1 MTTLQASE
9 TYKESKLWRQLFIVI
24 SIAVLILMP
33 FISKDYGQSGDEWLQ
48 IEYGTHVWN
57 YFANGDQQA
66 LDYTNKQLQYSN
78 QQFYG
83 GLFDYSMEVLH
94 RAMPSIPIL
103 VLRHFFNALL
113 GALMMIFT
121 GLLARRLTGKWQT
134 GLIAL
139 LFIVFSPRIFGES
152 MNNPK
157 DIPFA
162 SGFIIAIYFLVSML
176 QDFPAKA
183 WKYAIGLAVGFG
195 IAFGVRAAGGILLL
209 AYFGLFFVLYML
221 LHKEQRA
228 VWVADSN
235 KLLKKLILILT
246 VGIVGGYIIGLLA
259 WPWGLQDP
267 IGNPLAS
274 LKGMTNREAYLRVL
288 FDGAYYMS
296 NTMPWYYEFKW
307 IFISNP
313 LIVIAGSLL
322 FAVLFNNIKKQY
334 GLFVFVI
341 VLFGALFPIVYMIY
355 KHSTVYDTWR
365 HIFFV
370 YPFWVIAAAIGW
382 DVTSSFIKNEKI
394 KWIPAAVAI
403 VGLLPAMVWTV
414 RSHPNQYV
422 YFNEIVGGAKNAYG
436 YYDLDYYQ
444 NSGKQAADWILKNV
458 KPIPGKKIFVRS
470 NMVGFDKYFAK
481 DTNWLSFDYGRY
493 TERHH
498 IEWDYYVAYPRYIS
512 AQLMQDDKWQLQNTV
527 HKVLLD
533 GRPLCV
539 VVKRTSTAGIAAN
552 EAYEKKDFATAAQK
566 YAEYIATDNTDE
578 FAYINYGISLASI
591 GQIDPAIQA
600 IERATKL
607 DPERVEFY
615 DVLSQLYQMKGNIQA
630 AQQAQATKNEIL
642 MRQQELSEQSE

>member
-9 TYKESKLWRQLFIVI
+9 TNKESKLWRQLFIVI

-103 VLRHFFNALL
+103 ILRHFFNALL
-113 GALMMIFT
+113 GALMMVFT

-139 LFIVFSPRIFGES
+139 LFIIFSPRIFGES

-162 SGFIIAIYFLVSML
+162 SGFIIGIYFLVAML
-176 QDFPAKA
+176 QRFPAKA
-183 WKYAIGLAVGFG
+183 WKYAIGLAIGFG

-228 VWVADSN
+228 IWVADSN
-235 KLLKKLILILT
+235 KLLKKLILILA

-267 IGNPLAS
+267 IGNPLES

-296 NTMPWYYEFKW
+296 NAMPWYYEFKW

-313 LIVIAGSLL
+313 LIVVAGSLL
-322 FAVLFNNIKKQY
+322 FVALFNNVKKQY
-334 GLFVFVI
+334 GLFVFVT
-341 VLFGALFPIVYMIY
+341 VMFGALFPIVYMIY

-382 DVTSSFIKNEKI
+382 DVVGGFIRNEKI
-394 KWIPAAVAI
+394 KWVPAVVAI
-403 VGLLPAMVWTV
+403 VGLLPAMAWTV

-444 NSGKQAADWILKNV
+444 NSGKQAADWILKNI

-481 DTNWLSFDYGRY
+481 DTSWLTFDYGRY

-498 IEWDYYVAYPRYIS
+498 IEWDYYVAYPRYVS

-539 VVKRTSTAGIAAN
+539 VVKRTSTAGITAN
-552 EAYEKKDFATAAQK
+552 EAYEKKDFATAVQK

-642 MRQQELSEQSE
+642 MRQQELSGQSE